1 MTIYEELVKR
11 VSEGE
16 DFHIDFEKRS
26 MKVGKQYLIK
36 DGEYDTE
43 RELYMETHAFPNINV
58 ILFELDQLYYW
69 YKYSLPSERSD
80 SKRRKYFKALP
91 IEEIP
96 DRELLRAERREVAQA
111 KLEGAIVCLIV
122 SGQLIWNKT
131 VMGNWFYQSPNDK
144 DFVLLKQW
152 IETKQI

>member
-36 DGEYDTE
+36 NGEYDTE
-43 RELYMETHAFPNINV
+43 RGLYMETYAFQKVNV
-58 ILFELDQLYYW
+58 ILFMLDELYYW

-96 DRELLRAERREVAQA
+96 DRKLLRAERREVAQA
-111 KLEGAIVCLIV
+111 KLEGAILCLVV
-122 SGQLIWNKT
+122 SGQLTWNE
-131 VMGNWFYQSPNDK
+131 NWGTYFWQSVNDK
-144 DFVLLKQW
+144 DFILLKQW
-152 IETKQI
+152 IESK